1 MVQLHCNP
9 LKEAHISTIGQ
20 SKVRLGKLGK
30 RLIKPIKEFIE
41 DDMAS
46 YAAALSFWVFFS
58 LFPFIL
64 FLVALLS
71 FLGIPG
77 FFDWLVERAQ
87 TVMPEQAMGQVEET
101 VGQIRSGASGGLLS
115 FVVVVALW
123 PASAAVRMAMHAL
136 NVAYDVKEARAA
148 WKRFSLS
155 IVYTILLAAMVIV
168 AVGLMLVGPRVM
180 EWLCRTG
187 RLGPVVR
194 HVLDVASLPCGHPAA
209 HGLRGAGL
217 LHVSQHQPAVPVHHA
232 GCDPGRNRLV
242 GRFVRLLVL
251 CVNLREFKCHLRW
264 SRRDH
269 RAAPLHLHLC
279 NGVAFRR
286 GGERGDLPA
295 VRRWRGRGRE
305 DTEEAGPNR
314 LVVSIK

>member
-1 MVQLHCNP
+1 MVQLHGNP

-71 FLGIPG
+71 FLGIPS
-77 FFDWLVERAQ
+77 FFDWLVEQAQ
-87 TVMPEQAMGQVEET
+87 TVMPEQAMGQVKET
-101 VGQIRSGASGGLLS
+101 VGQIRAGASGGLLS

-136 NVAYDVKEARAA
+136 NVAYDVEETRAE
-148 WKRFSLS
+148 WKRFSIS

-180 EWLCRTG
+180 EWLAEQAG
-187 RLGPVVR
+187 LGPLFVMFWAWLRFPVAILLLMVFVALVYYMFPNINQPFR
-194 HVLDVASLPCGHPAA
+194 FITPGAILAVLVWLAASFGFSFY
-209 HGLRGAGL
+209 
-217 LHVSQHQPAVPVHHA
+217 VS
-232 GCDPGRNRLV
+232 NY
-242 GRFVRLLVL
+242 
-251 CVNLREFKCHLRW
+251 VNLHAIYGGLGAIIVLLLYIFI
-264 SRRDH
+264 S
-269 RAAPLHLHLC
+269 AAALLFGAEV
-279 NGVAFRR
+279 NAEIYQRFADGED
-286 GGERGDLPA
+286 GGEK
-295 VRRWRGRGRE
+295 
-305 DTEEAGPNR
+305 THKKPNQPG
-314 LVVSIK
+314 

>member
-9 LKEAHISTIGQ
+9 LKEAHISTMEQ
-20 SKVRLGKLGK
+20 SRVRLGKLGK
-30 RLIKPIKEFIE
+30 PLIKPIKEFIE

-77 FFDWLVERAQ
+77 FFDWLVEQAQ

-101 VGQIRSGASGGLLS
+101 VGQIRAQVSGELLS

-136 NVAYDVKEARAA
+136 NVAYDVEEARAA

-180 EWLCRTG
+180 EWLAQQAG
-187 RLGPVVR
+187 LGPLFVMFWAWLR
-194 HVLDVASLPCGHPAA
+194 FPVAILLLMVFVALVYYMFPNINQPFRFITPGAILAVIVWLAA
-209 HGLRGAGL
+209 SFGFSFY
-217 LHVSQHQPAVPVHHA
+217 VS
-232 GCDPGRNRLV
+232 NY
-242 GRFVRLLVL
+242 
-251 CVNLREFKCHLRW
+251 VNLNAIYGGLGAIIVLLLYIFI
-264 SRRDH
+264 S
-269 RAAPLHLHLC
+269 AAVLLFGAEV
-279 NGVAFRR
+279 NAEIYQQFADGED
-286 GGERGDLPA
+286 GGEKTQKKPDQ
-295 VRRWRGRGRE
+295 
-305 DTEEAGPNR
+305 AG
-314 LVVSIK
+314 

>member
-64 FLVALLS
+64 LLVTLLS

-77 FFDWLVERAQ
+77 FFDWLVEQAQ

-101 VGQIRSGASGGLLS
+101 VGQIRAGASGGLLS
-115 FVVVVALW
+115 FVVIVALW

-136 NVAYDVKEARAA
+136 NVAYDVEEARAA
-148 WKRFSLS
+148 WKRFSIS

-180 EWLCRTG
+180 EWLAEQAG
-187 RLGPVVR
+187 LGPLFVMFWAWLR
-194 HVLDVASLPCGHPAA
+194 FPVAILLLMVFVALVYYMFPNINQPFRFITPGAILAVIVWLAA
-209 HGLRGAGL
+209 SFGFSFY
-217 LHVSQHQPAVPVHHA
+217 VS
-232 GCDPGRNRLV
+232 NY
-242 GRFVRLLVL
+242 
-251 CVNLREFKCHLRW
+251 VNLNAIYGGLGAIIVLLLYIFI
-264 SRRDH
+264 S
-269 RAAPLHLHLC
+269 AAVLLFGAEV
-279 NGVAFRR
+279 NAEIYQQFAD
-286 GGERGDLPA
+286 GED
-295 VRRWRGRGRE
+295 GRE
-305 DTEEAGPNR
+305 KTQKKLDQED
-314 LVVSIK
+314 